1 MHAVLPKYASDIE
14 SRTDQA
20 FIFTMSEPKYE
31 SSAVEKNEPLTPEN
45 ETQSDSDAARQK
57 LFDSL
62 EEPQNIRR
70 IVKEAIILA
79 GGAIAILLQVAEP
92 GVGKGVDN
100 HSNFDYRPMDRLR
113 TTMTYVYCMAFGSRE
128 EKAAVTEMVHRA
140 HAPVRG
146 EGYSADDPELQLWV
160 AATLYAVG
168 TDIYERVF
176 GPLTDSEAEETYR
189 EYAVLAVSLRVR
201 PGMWPPS
208 RKAFWEY
215 WDGKV
220 ASLEVTD
227 NARNVA
233 KDLLYNKKLPF
244 YIRAV
249 IPLVRITTAEML
261 PPHIREAYGLKSTKA
276 RRGVF
281 GATLGFTRA
290 TYPCL
295 PKVVR
300 TYPLRYY
307 INDMRKRLRDMA

>member
-1 MHAVLPKYASDIE
+1 
-14 SRTDQA
+14 
-20 FIFTMSEPKYE
+20 MSEPKSNIAD
-31 SSAVEKNEPLTPEN
+31 SSVVETKEPPTPEN
-45 ETQSDSDAARQK
+45 EKQSDRDATKQR
-57 LFDSL
+57 LFDAL
-62 EEPQNIRR
+62 EEPRNIRQ
-70 IVKEAIILA
+70 IVQEAIILA
-79 GGAIAILLQVAEP
+79 GGATAILLQVAEP

-128 EKAAVTEMVHRA
+128 EKIAVTEMVHRA

-146 EGYSADDPELQLWV
+146 DGYSADDPELQLWV

-168 TDIYERVF
+168 IDIYERVF
-176 GPLTDSEAEETYR
+176 GPLTEDAADETYR
-189 EYAVLAVSLRVR
+189 EYAVLAVSLRVQ

-220 ASLEVTD
+220 ASLEITD

-233 KDLLYNKKLPF
+233 KDLLYNKKLPL

-261 PPHIREAYGLKSTKA
+261 PPRIREGYRLKSTKV

-281 GATLGFTRA
+281 GVTLGLTKV

-295 PKVVR
+295 PKIVR
-300 TYPLRYY
+300 TYPVRYY
-307 INDMRKRLRDMA
+307 LNDMRKRLRDMA

>member
-1 MHAVLPKYASDIE
+1 MN
-14 SRTDQA
+14 
-20 FIFTMSEPKYE
+20 EPKSNIAD
-31 SSAVEKNEPLTPEN
+31 SSVVETKEPPTPEN
-45 ETQSDSDAARQK
+45 EKQSDHDATKQK
-57 LFDSL
+57 LFDAL
-62 EEPQNIRR
+62 EEPQNIRQ
-70 IVKEAIILA
+70 IVQEAIILA
-79 GGAIAILLQVAEP
+79 GGATAILLQVAEP

-128 EKAAVTEMVHRA
+128 EKIAVTEMVHRA

-146 EGYSADDPELQLWV
+146 DGYSADDPELQLWV

-176 GPLTDSEAEETYR
+176 GPLTEDAAEETYR
-189 EYAVLAVSLRVR
+189 EYAVLAVSLRVQ

-233 KDLLYNKKLPF
+233 KDLLYNKKLPL

-249 IPLVRITTAEML
+249 IPLVRVTTAEML
-261 PPHIREAYGLKSTKA
+261 PPRIREGYRLKSTKV

-281 GATLGFTRA
+281 GVTLGLTKV

-295 PKVVR
+295 PKIVR

-307 INDMRKRLRDMA
+307 LNDMRKRLRDMA

>member
-1 MHAVLPKYASDIE
+1 
-14 SRTDQA
+14 
-20 FIFTMSEPKYE
+20 MSEPKSNIAD
-31 SSAVEKNEPLTPEN
+31 SSVVETKEPPTPEN
-45 ETQSDSDAARQK
+45 EKQSDHDATKQR
-57 LFDSL
+57 LFDAL
-62 EEPQNIRR
+62 EEPRNIRQ
-70 IVKEAIILA
+70 IVQEAIILA
-79 GGAIAILLQVAEP
+79 GGATAILLQVAEP

-128 EKAAVTEMVHRA
+128 EKIAVTEMVHRA

-146 EGYSADDPELQLWV
+146 DGYSADDPELQLWV

-168 TDIYERVF
+168 IDIYERVF
-176 GPLTDSEAEETYR
+176 GPLTEDAADETYR
-189 EYAVLAVSLRVR
+189 EYAVLAVSLRVQ

-220 ASLEVTD
+220 ASLEITD

-233 KDLLYNKKLPF
+233 KDLLYNKKLPL

-261 PPHIREAYGLKSTKA
+261 PPRIREGYRLKSTKV

-281 GATLGFTRA
+281 GVTLGLTKV

-295 PKVVR
+295 PKIVR
-300 TYPLRYY
+300 TYPVRYY
-307 INDMRKRLRDMA
+307 LNDMRKRLRDMA

>member
-1 MHAVLPKYASDIE
+1 
-14 SRTDQA
+14 
-20 FIFTMSEPKYE
+20 MSEPKSNIAD
-31 SSAVEKNEPLTPEN
+31 SSVVETKEPPTPEN
-45 ETQSDSDAARQK
+45 EKQSDHDATKQR
-57 LFDSL
+57 LFDAL
-62 EEPQNIRR
+62 EEPRNIRQ
-70 IVKEAIILA
+70 IVQEAIILA
-79 GGAIAILLQVAEP
+79 GGATAILLQVAEP

-128 EKAAVTEMVHRA
+128 EKIAVTEMVHRA

-146 EGYSADDPELQLWV
+146 DGYSADDPELQLWV

-168 TDIYERVF
+168 IDIYERVF
-176 GPLTDSEAEETYR
+176 GPLTEDAADETYR
-189 EYAVLAVSLRVR
+189 EYAVLAVSLRVQ

-233 KDLLYNKKLPF
+233 KDLLYNKKLPL

-261 PPHIREAYGLKSTKA
+261 PPRIREGYRLKSTKV

-281 GATLGFTRA
+281 GVTLGLTKV

-295 PKVVR
+295 PKIVR
-300 TYPLRYY
+300 TYPVRYY
-307 INDMRKRLRDMA
+307 LNDMRKRLRDMA

>member
-1 MHAVLPKYASDIE
+1 
-14 SRTDQA
+14 
-20 FIFTMSEPKYE
+20 MSEPKHE
-31 SSAVEKNEPLTPEN
+31 SSVIETPPTPEN
-45 ETQSDSDAARQK
+45 EKQSDHDAANQK
-57 LFDSL
+57 LFDAL
-62 EEPQNIRR
+62 EEPQNIRL
-70 IVKEAIILA
+70 IVQEAIILA
-79 GGAIAILLQVAEP
+79 GGAAAILLQVAEP

-128 EKAAVTEMVHRA
+128 EKVAVTEMVHRA

-146 EGYSADDPELQLWV
+146 QGYSADDPELQLWV

-176 GPLTDSEAEETYR
+176 GPLTEEASEKIYS
-189 EYAVLAVSLRVR
+189 EYAVLAVSLRVK

-215 WDGKV
+215 WDNKV
-220 ASLEVTD
+220 ATLEVTD

-233 KDLLYNKKLPF
+233 KDLLYNKRLPL

-261 PPHIREAYGLKSTKA
+261 PQRIREAYGMKSTKA
-276 RRGVF
+276 RRGVY
-281 GATLGFTRA
+281 GVTLGFTKA

-295 PKVVR
+295 PKIVR
-300 TYPLRYY
+300 TYPVRYY
-307 INDMRKRLRDMA
+307 LNDMRKRLRSMA

>member
-1 MHAVLPKYASDIE
+1 
-14 SRTDQA
+14 
-20 FIFTMSEPKYE
+20 MSEPKHE
-31 SSAVEKNEPLTPEN
+31 SSVVETHQPPTPEN
-45 ETQSDSDAARQK
+45 EKQSDHDAANQK
-57 LFDSL
+57 LFDAL
-62 EEPQNIRR
+62 EEPQNIRL
-70 IVKEAIILA
+70 IVQEAIILA
-79 GGAIAILLQVAEP
+79 GGAAAILLQVAEP

-128 EKAAVTEMVHRA
+128 EKVAVTEMVHRA

-146 EGYSADDPELQLWV
+146 QGYSADDPELQLWV

-176 GPLTDSEAEETYR
+176 GPMSQEAAEETYR
-189 EYAVLAVSLRVR
+189 EYAVLAVSLRVQ
-201 PGMWPPS
+201 PGMWLPS

-215 WDGKV
+215 WDKIV
-220 ASLEVTD
+220 NLEITD

-233 KDLLYNKKLPF
+233 KDLLYNKKLPL
-244 YIRAV
+244 YIRTL
-249 IPLVRITTAEML
+249 IPLVRISTAEML
-261 PPHIREAYGLKSTKA
+261 PPRIREGFGLKSTKA

-281 GATLGFTRA
+281 GVTLGLTKV

-300 TYPLRYY
+300 TYPMRYY
-307 INDMRKRLRDMA
+307 LKDMRRRMRDMS

>member
-1 MHAVLPKYASDIE
+1 
-14 SRTDQA
+14 
-20 FIFTMSEPKYE
+20 MSEPKSNIAD
-31 SSAVEKNEPLTPEN
+31 SSVVETKEPPTPEN
-45 ETQSDSDAARQK
+45 EKQSDHDATKQK
-57 LFDSL
+57 LFDAL
-62 EEPQNIRR
+62 EEPQNIRQ
-70 IVKEAIILA
+70 IVQEAIILA
-79 GGAIAILLQVAEP
+79 GGATAILLQVAEP

-128 EKAAVTEMVHRA
+128 EKIAVTEMVHRA

-146 EGYSADDPELQLWV
+146 DGYSADDPELQLWV

-176 GPLTDSEAEETYR
+176 GPLTEDAAEETYR
-189 EYAVLAVSLRVR
+189 EYAVLAVSLRVQ

-233 KDLLYNKKLPF
+233 KDLLYNKKLPL

-261 PPHIREAYGLKSTKA
+261 PPRIREGYRLKSTKV

-281 GATLGFTRA
+281 GVTLGLTKV

-295 PKVVR
+295 PKIVR

-307 INDMRKRLRDMA
+307 LNDMRKRLRDMA